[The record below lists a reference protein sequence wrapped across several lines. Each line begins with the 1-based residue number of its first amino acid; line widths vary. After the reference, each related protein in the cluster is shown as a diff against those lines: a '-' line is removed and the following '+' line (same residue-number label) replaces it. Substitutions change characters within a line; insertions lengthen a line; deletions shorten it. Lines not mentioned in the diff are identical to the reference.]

1 MPGGASGTQGITP
14 ASGDSGEWRLRAPS
28 APSAPDHPRRAAR
41 AGTPRSTPRPLNH
54 SGEPAPELLEIS
66 PEEARDRALVHAWRA
81 GDSDA
86 LAELLERYQDRLYA
100 ICFRMTSDPD
110 SARDL
115 AQESMVKVIQGL
127 PQFGG
132 RSKLSTWMF
141 RVAINVCLT
150 DRRRQRLRKTA
161 SLDLMRSKDTGS
173 SGFGSG
179 NGFSE
184 SLAGGR
190 EPGAFSDAKQS
201 EERELLYA
209 GMSRIDESQRAIIIL
224 RDVHDLDYHQ
234 IADILDIAG
243 GTVKSRLFRARQ
255 ALRDEIERLAAQR
268 AAARR
273 GSNPAG

>member
-14 ASGDSGEWRLRAPS
+14 ASGDSGEWRLRAASASDLPRRTARAS
-28 APSAPDHPRRAAR
+28 APRSAPRLTNTASAAL
-41 AGTPRSTPRPLNH
+41 PQLQ
-54 SGEPAPELLEIS
+54 EIS
-66 PEEARDRALVHAWRA
+66 PEDARDRALVHAWRA
-81 GDSDA
+81 GDSEA
-86 LAELLERYQDRLYA
+86 LTELLERYQDRLYA

-141 RVAINVCLT
+141 RVAVNVCLT

-161 SLDLMRSKDTGS
+161 SLDLMQSKDAGS

-179 NGFSE
+179 SGWSE
-184 SLAGGR
+184 SFSGGR
-190 EPGAFSDAKQS
+190 EPGGFSDAKQS

-255 ALRDEIERLAAQR
+255 ALRDEIDRLAAQR
-268 AAARR
+268 AAAARR
-273 GSNPAG
+273 GSNPGG